1 VANLVGDLRLD
12 SRLAAQLRLRTYPA
26 GPASSGARDARLSP
40 DLRAR
45 RPPAGAPDRVGGPDR
60 AAIAKAQLDFY
71 QLAALAFLLNLDD
84 ATTVPDALVRA
95 VRRTAE
101 QQRDAAWELRASAN
115 LAHYLAVC
123 SDAVAHHA
131 RAASEPDLAAG
142 ASWVGGVLRCELVV
156 LTTDM
161 VAQAA
166 GGGVDAGR
174 VLARIAWNR
183 DCLEWMGQLSRFDP
197 LAPRLLEALAGYPQ
211 PRAHG
216 AAGAAAEQVEQ
227 ADSQVEKWRLS
238 VQGQP

>member
-45 RPPAGAPDRVGGPDR
+45 RPPAGAPDRATITD
-60 AAIAKAQLDFY
+60 AQLDFY
-71 QLAALAFLLNLDD
+71 QLAALAFLLNLDGD
-84 ATTVPDALVRA
+84 TTVFDALVRA
-95 VRRTAE
+95 VRRTVE